1 MHGNGIFGVV
11 EGRWLVVRR
20 RHNNRGSAEPLSAMH
35 GNVVHGVVR
44 RQGLVARLCG
54 SSRGTVLSP
63 STRFTA
69 MLFTV
74 SFKDEGWS
82 PAVVVVRAVFPC
94 PLFFAE
100 EPVL

>member
-1 MHGNGIFGVV
+1 MLFTVSFEDEDWSPVFVV
-11 EGRWLVVRR
+11 VV
-20 RHNNRGSAEPLSAMH
+20 A
-35 GNVVHGVVR
+35 V
-44 RQGLVARLCG
+44 
-54 SSRGTVLSP
+54 VLSP

-74 SFKDEGWS
+74 SFEDEGWL